1 MQVTVGAKCWDGARS
16 KSLMEKLRA
25 EVLPQIERA
34 RGLDLKL
41 KALLSFA
48 VPMVFVG

>member
-25 EVLPQIERA
+25 EVLPRSNVRE
-34 RGLDLKL
+34 DLI
-41 KALLSFA
+41 
-48 VPMVFVG
+48 